1 MPKIRFSIIH
11 TILVC
16 KIFYRMQWNFYG
28 VKYFFQK
35 CFKFLILDIY
45 KCPFLKYLKG
55 FGQNG
60 FFVTIINFYGVAIKV
75 FLKMLLPYVFSEAR
89 GHVIQIWITF
99 G

>member
-1 MPKIRFSIIH
+1 MAKIHILIIQ
-11 TILVC
+11 TIIVC
-16 KIFYRMQWNFYG
+16 KKFYRMQGIFYG

-60 FFVTIINFYGVAIKV
+60 FFVTIIDFYGVVIKV

-89 GHVIQIWITF
+89 VRVIQIWITF